1 MSIQNVQRK
10 VMSVLSELNDL
21 KAQIEFLQSK
31 IKNEFE
37 NIIEKLQFSQMDRNL
52 LVNFFEEDLE

>member
-1 MSIQNVQRK
+1 
-10 VMSVLSELNDL
+10 MSVLSELNDL